1 MNDTQEDKLGMYFS
15 VVSACEKHAAVWQAL
30 PAFVTAFGEF
40 TDHVDAIRDT
50 AEGQETGIAGN
61 TREKNRAR
69 KALADTAY
77 PLGMAIQAWALVSGN
92 AGIGDRVYRPH
103 SDYLRRRDTEAE
115 TMARIVLSEGTA
127 HLADLADY
135 GVTQAKLDA
144 LSDAADAYH
153 AALTAPRSAITDRSA
168 ATAALLEHFAAAD
181 KVLKERMDKLVPIL
195 ASDTPK
201 FGVDYQNARI
211 IVDSGGGGGGS
222 DGDVEGDGGGNEEG
236 GGDAQP

>member
-15 VVSACEKHAAVWQAL
+15 VVSTCEKNAAVWQGL
-30 PAFVTAFGEF
+30 PAFVAAFGEF
-40 TDHVDAIRDT
+40 SEHVDAIRDT
-50 AEGQETGIAGN
+50 AEGQQTGIAGN

-69 KALADTAY
+69 KALADKAY
-77 PLGMAIQAWALVSGN
+77 PLGTAIQAWALVSGN
-92 AGIGDRVYRPH
+92 GGIADRVHFAY
-103 SDYLRRRDTEAE
+103 SDYFYLRDTEAE
-115 TMARIVLSEGTA
+115 TRARIILAEGTT

-168 ATAALLEHFAAAD
+168 ATAALLEYFAAAD

-201 FGVDYQNARI
+201 FGTDYANARI
-211 IVDSGGGGGGS
+211 IVDSGGGGS
-222 DGDVEGDGGGNEEG
+222 GGGG
-236 GGDAQP
+236 GGDDEGAGDDEPAAGEA